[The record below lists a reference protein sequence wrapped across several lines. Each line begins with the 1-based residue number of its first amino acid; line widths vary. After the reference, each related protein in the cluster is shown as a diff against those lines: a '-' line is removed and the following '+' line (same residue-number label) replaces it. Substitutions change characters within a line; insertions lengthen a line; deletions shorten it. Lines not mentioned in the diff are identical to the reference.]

1 MKKISLFMVLALVA
15 FAPAA
20 FAQTQ
25 QQPTTTPQTDQQ
37 TQVPPDQQQPQP
49 TQPPVQQTQPP
60 MQTQPQ
66 VQQRTQQQA
75 DQQQQEVVNA
85 TNPGEIPAGTNLYIR
100 TDQSITADS
109 AEPGRTYPGTV
120 TRQIVSSDGRVLIP
134 RGAPVQLS
142 VMDNQGSTGNKNLQ
156 LGLNSINI
164 NGNTYPVTSAEVATS
179 SGTTGGKDGIGANKR
194 TATHVGGGALLGTVL
209 GAVIGGGKGAAI
221 GAVSGAAG
229 GAAVQV
235 LTKGNKINV
244 PAETELQYHLDQPI
258 RLQGYNG
265 SN

>member
-1 MKKISLFMVLALVA
+1 MRKISFFMVLALVA

-20 FAQTQ
+20 FGQAQ
-25 QQPTTTPQTDQQ
+25 QQPTTQPQTDQQ
-37 TQVPPDQQQPQP
+37 SQTPVDQTQP
-49 TQPPVQQTQPP
+49 TQAPVQQTQPP

-75 DQQQQEVVNA
+75 DQQQQEVVNT

-109 AEPGRTYPGTV
+109 ADPGRTYPGTV
-120 TRQIVSSDGRVLIP
+120 TKQVVSSDGRVLIP
-134 RGAPVQLS
+134 KGAPVQLS
-142 VMDNQGSTGNKNLQ
+142 VMENQGTGSKNLQ

-179 SGTTGGKDGIGANKR
+179 TGTTSGKEGIGANKR

-244 PAETELQYHLDQPI
+244 PAETELQFHLDQPV
-258 RLQGYNG
+258 RVQGYSG

>member
-1 MKKISLFMVLALVA
+1 MRKISIILVLALVA

-25 QQPTTTPQTDQQ
+25 QPQSTQPQTDQQ
-37 TQVPPDQQQPQP
+37 TQTPPDQQAQPA
-49 TQPPVQQTQPP
+49 PPVQQTQP
-60 MQTQPQ
+60 Q
-66 VQQRTQQQA
+66 VQPRTQQQA
-75 DQQQQEVVNA
+75 DQQQQQVVNA
-85 TNPGEIPAGTNLYIR
+85 TNPGEIPAGTDLYIR
-100 TDQSITADS
+100 ADQNITADS
-109 AEPGRTYPGTV
+109 ADPGRTYPGTV
-120 TRQIVSSDGRVLIP
+120 TRQIASSDGRVLVP
-134 RGAPVQLS
+134 KGTPVQLS
-142 VMDNQGSTGNKNLQ
+142 VIADQGNKNLQ
-156 LGLNSINI
+156 LGVNSMTI
-164 NGNTYPVTSAEVATS
+164 NGNTYPVTSAQLATS
-179 SGTTGGKDGIGANKR
+179 SGTTGGKEGIGANKR

-244 PAETELQYHLDQPI
+244 PAETEVQFHLDQPI

>member
-1 MKKISLFMVLALVA
+1 MRKISLFVVLALVA

-25 QQPTTTPQTDQQ
+25 QQQSTQPQTDQQ
-37 TQVPPDQQQPQP
+37 PPAPPGQQAQP
-49 TQPPVQQTQPP
+49 TPPVQQAPP
-60 MQTQPQ
+60 VEQTQPQ
-66 VQQRTQQQA
+66 VQPRTQQQA

-85 TNPGEIPAGTNLYIR
+85 TNPGEIPAGTDLYIR
-100 TDQSITADS
+100 ADQSITANS

-120 TRQIVSSDGRVLIP
+120 TRQVVSSDGRVLIP
-134 RGAPVQLS
+134 KGTPVQLS
-142 VMDNQGSTGNKNLQ
+142 VMQDQGSGSKNLQ
-156 LGLNSINI
+156 LGVNSMNI
-164 NGNTYPVTSAEVATS
+164 NGKTYPVTGAEAATAT
-179 SGTTGGKDGIGANKR
+179 GTSGGKEGIGANKR

-244 PAETELQYHLDQPI
+244 PAETEMQFHLDQPI

-265 SN
+265 SNY